1 MSVDMNTFSYVNNS
15 EIDRNAEAN
24 LSRAKGGGWML
35 AIALALGKI
44 ADSMGENM
52 LDLAKQI
59 DTLQRAQVDNPK
71 ATAADGSGLSELN
84 ARLTTL
90 GQQLGQ
96 MLQAMSTIVKT
107 LGEGN
112 KDLARKQ

>member
-15 EIDRNAEAN
+15 EIDRAAEAN

-59 DTLQRAQVDNPK
+59 DTLQRAGDLGLGGVYVREDYG
-71 ATAADGSGLSELN
+71 GSGLSRLDAVAIFEEL
-84 ARLTTL
+84 AK
-90 GQQLGQ
+90 GD
-96 MLQAMSTIVKT
+96 
-107 LGEGN
+107 
-112 KDLARKQ
+112 DL

>member
-1 MSVDMNTFSYVNNS
+1 MAIEGYTFSYVQS
-15 EIDRNAEAN
+15 AEIDRAAEAN
-24 LSRAKGGGWML
+24 LSRAKGGGWLL

-52 LDLAKQI
+52 LDLASQI
-59 DTLQRAQVDNPK
+59 DALQRRQVDDPK
-71 ATAADGSGLSELN
+71 ATAPDGSGLSELN
-84 ARLTTL
+84 ARLTTM

-96 MLQAMSTIVKT
+96 HLQAMSTIIKT
-107 LGEGN
+107 IGEGN

>member
-1 MSVDMNTFSYVNNS
+1 
-15 EIDRNAEAN
+15 
-24 LSRAKGGGWML
+24 ML

-96 MLQAMSTIVKT
+96 MLQAMSTIIKT